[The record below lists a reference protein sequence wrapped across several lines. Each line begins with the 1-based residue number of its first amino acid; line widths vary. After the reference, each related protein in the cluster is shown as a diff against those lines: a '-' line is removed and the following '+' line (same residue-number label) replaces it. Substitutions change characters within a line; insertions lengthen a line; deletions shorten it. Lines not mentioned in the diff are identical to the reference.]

1 MSSYCVLDWHR
12 GEGLMQKARKTEFK
26 SHFCYYFPEYT
37 NDFFF
42 LSLSSGEIGA
52 KYFPGL

>member
-1 MSSYCVLDWHR
+1 MSLYCVLEWHC
-12 GEGLMQKARKTEFK
+12 GERLIQKARKTEFK
-26 SHFCYYFPEYT
+26 SYFYYYFPEYT

-42 LSLSSGEIGA
+42 LSLSSGKIGA